1 MKSYTLDKDHKI
13 EVSELKQ
20 GYEVRFFEN
29 WNGTWTE
36 LGKAKGEDGVNY
48 CEFFEKIEEDADR
61 DYWLTAAEAKEDG
74 LIDAV
79 LTRRK

>member
-1 MKSYTLDKDHKI
+1 MKSYTLDKNHKI

-36 LGKAKGEDGVNY
+36 LSKSNWATLED
-48 CEFFEKIEEDADR
+48 IEW
-61 DYWLTAAEAKEDG
+61 YYG
-74 LIDAV
+74 I
-79 LTRRK
+79 